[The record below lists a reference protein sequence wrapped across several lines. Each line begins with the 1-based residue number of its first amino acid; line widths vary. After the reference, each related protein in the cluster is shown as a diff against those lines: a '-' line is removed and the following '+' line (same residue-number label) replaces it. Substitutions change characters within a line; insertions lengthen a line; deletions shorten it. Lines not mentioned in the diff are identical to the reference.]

1 MNKHEQLIRHF
12 YKAFQNS
19 SYTEMQDAYHEEAI
33 FHDPVFQKLNSS
45 EVKAMWQML
54 LSSAKDLKIEF
65 SNVKADDAKGSC
77 RWDAWYTFSKTGR
90 KVHNIIYA
98 SFEFK
103 DGKIYRHQ
111 DSFDLWRWSRQAL
124 GVTGSLL
131 GWSSIIKVR
140 IQRAAR
146 KSLSSFMQALDL
158 TATW

>member
-1 MNKHEQLIRHF
+1 MNKHEQLIKNF
-12 YKAFQNS
+12 YMAFQNRQYS
-19 SYTEMQDAYHEEAI
+19 EMQDAYHDQAT
-33 FHDPVFQKLNSS
+33 FQDPVFLKLNST

-54 LSSAKDLKIEF
+54 VSSAKDLKIEF
-65 SNVKADDAKGSC
+65 SNIKADDKQGGC

-98 SFEFK
+98 SFEFR
-103 DGKIYRHQ
+103 DGKIISHQ
-111 DSFDLWRWSRQAL
+111 DSFDLWRWSKQAL

-146 KSLSSFMQALDL
+146 KSLNAFMQAQDV

>member
-1 MNKHEQLIRHF
+1 MNPNERLIQQF
-12 YKAFQNS
+12 YTAFQHGK
-19 SYTEMQDAYHEEAI
+19 YAEMQEAYHADAI
-33 FHDPVFQKLNSS
+33 FVDPVFQRLTAT

-65 SNVKADDAKGSC
+65 RDVKADDKRGSC

-98 SFEFK
+98 NFEFK
-103 DGKIYRHQ
+103 DGKILRHQ

-146 KSLSSFMQALDL
+146 TSLNAYLQAQDI
-158 TATW
+158 TAAW

>member
-1 MNKHEQLIRHF
+1 MNQNERLIKQF
-12 YKAFQNS
+12 YTAFQQGG
-19 SYTEMQDAYHEEAI
+19 YTEMQEAYHADAV
-33 FHDPVFQKLNSS
+33 FQDPVFQHLTAP

-54 LSSAKDLKIEF
+54 LSGAKDLKIEF
-65 SNVKADDAKGSC
+65 NGIKADEKRGSC

-98 SFEFK
+98 NFEFR

-146 KSLSSFMQALDL
+146 KSLNSYMQAQDL

>member
-1 MNKHEQLIRHF
+1 MNKHEQLIKHF
-12 YKAFQNS
+12 YTAFQNS
-19 SYTEMQDAYHEEAI
+19 NYTEMQDAYHSDAI

-45 EVKAMWQML
+45 EVRAMWQML

-65 SNVKADDAKGSC
+65 SNIKADDNKGSC

-146 KSLSSFMQALDL
+146 KSLNSYMQAQDL

>member
-12 YKAFQNS
+12 YTAFQNS
-19 SYTEMQDAYHEEAI
+19 NYTEMQDAYHLDAT
-33 FHDPVFQKLNSS
+33 FHDPVFQKLNAL

-54 LSSAKDLKIEF
+54 LSSAKDLRIEF
-65 SNVKADDAKGSC
+65 SNIKADDKNGSC

-98 SFEFK
+98 SFEFRE
-103 DGKIYRHQ
+103 GKIYRHQ

-146 KSLSSFMQALDL
+146 KSLNSYMQAQDL